1 MRRILTQTKNI
12 ILVFLLLSFGNVF
25 AQTKTKY
32 ETAVISTGH
41 ASLSAEIIKNGSAL
55 EVWVKNNHPT
65 KTYKVNFTANVRLGG
80 TKGEFN
86 ETFST
91 SVKLKPNADG
101 FAISYIGE
109 ADPSKNL
116 YLSLLGGKFDN
127 FTWTEVN
134 DTKNTET
141 TNSATNTNNSYQ
153 ANDNATTN
161 ETSYN
166 TNPQVKQA
174 VERQNRLKTIQ
185 EQQKEQQKEQ
195 QNANYEKAMA
205 FEQQRQ
211 ESIKQTNETISA
223 VTGVITDYIYQKAEE
238 RRKEREEE
246 EERLEREY
254 EQRMAEH
261 ERKVAL
267 EAKINN
273 RKTALA
279 EFPAKDIPLGSQEK
293 AGSIYYFIYAY
304 DNSINNENGA
314 NVYISNVFVI
324 DKFNDGTRAYTS
336 TVKKE
341 IETLTP
347 FAEILHGYYYTQQNA
362 EQLRQTL
369 LSILQNNGVTIKEV
383 NYKGKPFSK
392 NATKQEDFWGETQ
405 NDQKFAPAKI
415 NTAKPRELPKE
426 TQKQEEKK
434 KKDFWD

>member
-12 ILVFLLLSFGNVF
+12 ILVFLLLSYGNVF

-41 ASLSAEIIKNGSAL
+41 ASLSAKIIKNGSAM

-65 KTYKVNFTANVRLGG
+65 KTYKVNFTSNVRLGG
-80 TKGEFN
+80 TKGEI
-86 ETFST
+86 TKTLST
-91 SVKLKPNADG
+91 SVKLKPNDDDY
-101 FAISYIGE
+101 AIGYIGE

-185 EQQKEQQKEQ
+185 EQQKEQQ
-195 QNANYEKAMA
+195 NANYEKAMA

-246 EERLEREY
+246 EQRLEREY

-324 DKFNDGTRAYTS
+324 DKYNDGTRAYTS

-369 LSILQNNGVTIKEV
+369 LSILQNNGVNIKEV

-415 NTAKPRELPKE
+415 NTAKPSELPKE